1 MRGGRC
7 GASRLLLSLPETGR
21 LLLSGQAKLPVAHSC
36 QRSALHHSAAS
47 TRLGSG
53 APGPAG
59 GGTGSPNP
67 PTTLATRPV
76 QRPRSPHPPAR
87 CSVDCAGVAGHTWA
101 RRRAEQRGSA
111 AAAPSRRQFALRFAA
126 EAGVWKPQRGG
137 LQRRGRGVASHPC
150 PHSASRHP
158 SGPPRSPLPAR
169 GPRLRRL
176 LPPGIWV
183 PADRTLLP
191 QKTGLATPSQNHP
204 GLSQRVTVGP
214 WTPPDQL
221 PRPHLA
227 VLRWDLVPVPAA
239 AQP

>member
-36 QRSALHHSAAS
+36 QRSALHHSAAC

-67 PTTLATRPV
+67 PTTTALPPPAGPLLGGLCGGRRGTPGPGGGRSSGASRPPHPRACSLPFGLRPKPASV
-76 QRPRSPHPPAR
+76 ETAAGRAPAARPRG
-87 CSVDCAGVAGHTWA
+87 CFTSV
-101 RRRAEQRGSA
+101 S
-111 AAAPSRRQFALRFAA
+111 SLR
-126 EAGVWKPQRGG
+126 
-137 LQRRGRGVASHPC
+137 
-150 PHSASRHP
+150 SRHP

-183 PADRTLLP
+183 PADHTLLP

-204 GLSQRVTVGP
+204 GLSQRVAVGP
-214 WTPPDQL
+214 
-221 PRPHLA
+221 
-227 VLRWDLVPVPAA
+227 
-239 AQP
+239 